1 MWLLWGFVLICQNF
15 AFTFVSRARN
25 SGSLRKHLVAGFF
38 SNGVWFVSQIFAVGA
53 FMAILSGHFGIPA
66 AIGAGMFYT
75 LLTLTGSL
83 LAHQYALKTEKGA
96 GRVGAHQNLAS
107 FTAEEGKMIRE
118 RVLFVDTG
126 DGMGTFTLDEIGQ
139 LKTLIAHTEVTIPE
153 ENAEIVNESSPD
165 GIRTGTI
172 TSDEAVSE
180 VIREGYLPKD
190 VMYPSIPITLLMEP
204 EKHNDWTYM
213 DVFDLRN
220 ANAHPEYEVA
230 MEQTYTSNAT
240 VCIVSSTPS
249 TARS

>member
-1 MWLLWGFVLICQNF
+1 
-15 AFTFVSRARN
+15 
-25 SGSLRKHLVAGFF
+25 
-38 SNGVWFVSQIFAVGA
+38 
-53 FMAILSGHFGIPA
+53 
-66 AIGAGMFYT
+66 MFYT

-190 VMYPSIPITLLMEP
+190 VMYPSIPITLP
-204 EKHNDWTYM
+204 DATGYSVTGNDNTRCNR
-213 DVFDLRN
+213 LG
-220 ANAHPEYEVA
+220 
-230 MEQTYTSNAT
+230 TSDISGLSIPGIQGQGAKL
-240 VCIVSSTPS
+240 
-249 TARS
+249 